1 MSQYNTLNV
10 KLSNWQLNKLK
21 SWMKNGTGIA
31 LNFSSNLIG
40 NFNDE
45 TNFVHKIL
53 LIDTQV
59 LKIRKAFE
67 NGWSANIKFSKTQL
81 SKMIQSG
88 KVIRHIPIFE
98 NILSI
103 VAKKA
108 TDIARN
114 LGRHFM
120 DKYVEEFNK

>member
-1 MSQYNTLNV
+1 
-10 KLSNWQLNKLK
+10 
-21 SWMKNGTGIA
+21 MKNGTGIA
-31 LNFSSNLIG
+31 LDFSSNLIG

-53 LIDTQV
+53 LTDTQV

-88 KVIRHIPIFE
+88 KVIRHLPIFG
-98 NILSI
+98 NILLI

-114 LGRHFM
+114 LGRDFL
-120 DKYVEEFNK
+120 DKYVEESNK